1 MTSRF
6 CIRSIITV
14 LFTSCAAFVFSEDN
28 TNGAIIVAAGDNP
41 PGHQAVAAAR
51 GGNTLTLWAGGGSVE
66 YEESAMIDSFN
77 SNWDG
82 SYGEIGG
89 RWRHDFRKEI
99 IGVLDLAFWSSTK
112 ETETWRYGSE
122 VVQRN
127 DLEVNGFQMEGYI
140 GTGWAKPDHYQGS
153 GLVGLGFWSQ
163 DFVRTNFRGPIAD
176 RQGSSANVGEQY
188 TVVSFLL
195 AGDGSIPMAD
205 AWDFVARGKLGFVF
219 FNEADNDL
227 FGVIEGSGGI
237 TLKGSAGVNWKFR
250 ESQNLGV
257 LLTYELQDLD
267 GDMEQRTFI
276 TEEGPIAGVVEW
288 PDNELT
294 RLGVEVIWVA
304 EF

>member
-1 MTSRF
+1 MASRF

-14 LFTSCAAFVFSEDN
+14 LFTSCAGFVFSEDN
-28 TNGAIIVAAGDNP
+28 TKNAFIGAAGDNP
-41 PGHQAVAAAR
+41 PGHQAVVAAR
-51 GGNTLTLWAGGGSVE
+51 GGNTLTLWAGGGFVE
-66 YEESAMIDSFN
+66 YEESAMIDSVN
-77 SNWDG
+77 SDWDG

-89 RWRHDFRKEI
+89 RWRHDFRKGS

-112 ETETWRYGSE
+112 KTETWRYGSE

-127 DLEVNGFQMEGYI
+127 DLEVNGFQMEGYL
-140 GTGWAKPDHYQGS
+140 GKGWAKPDHYQGS

-163 DFVRTNFRGPIAD
+163 DFARTNFSGPIAD

-195 AGDGSIPMAD
+195 AGHGSMPISD
-205 AWDFVARGKLGFVF
+205 AWDFVARGKSGFIF

-227 FGVIEGSGGI
+227 FGFIEGSGGI

-276 TEEGPIAGVVEW
+276 TEEGPVAGVVEW

-294 RLGVEVIWVA
+294 RFGVEVIWAA